1 MKNIWAFA
9 GRCLVL
15 FGQRPHRAGAIEE
28 IVEMMDAAAPK
39 PGRPKTYKKARW
51 FCHTKKGR

>member
-1 MKNIWAFA
+1 VWD
-9 GRCLVL
+9 
-15 FGQRPHRAGAIEE
+15 IEE
-28 IVEMMDAAAPK
+28 IVKMMDAAAPK